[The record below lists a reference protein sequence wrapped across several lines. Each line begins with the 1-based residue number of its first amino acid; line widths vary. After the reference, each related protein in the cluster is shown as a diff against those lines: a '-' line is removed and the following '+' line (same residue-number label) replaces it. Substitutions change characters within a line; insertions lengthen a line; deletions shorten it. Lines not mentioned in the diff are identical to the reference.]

1 MLHSRNNELWK
12 INQESR
18 LLLRELSYASL
29 ITSYVDNVV
38 SDQDKTEALHDALL
52 MQVFKSMADVTSRI
66 LVGAVAARRSIHIED
81 LAFKNKATENKFLVQ
96 STLNPMLFCGN
107 YFDILHSSAE
117 SLRDAK
123 ETQHLRS
130 SKKRDTSSGIRSC
143 KEKKER
149 RVGQHIRA
157 K

>member
-38 SDQDKTEALHDALL
+38 SDQDKTE
-52 MQVFKSMADVTSRI
+52 
-66 LVGAVAARRSIHIED
+66 
-81 LAFKNKATENKFLVQ
+81 
-96 STLNPMLFCGN
+96 
-107 YFDILHSSAE
+107 